1 MIRIALT
8 GPSGAGKG
16 YVGKLLAEKGLAVL
30 DTDRLVHALYAGGA
44 LPLQIAA
51 LFGNEVL
58 APDGSVARKRLAE
71 IVFSDRE
78 ALGRLNGVVH
88 AAVKQEVFLWL
99 ADREREGYRAAVV
112 DAPQLFEAGMEKD
125 FDSVIVV
132 TAPLACRIERIC
144 ARDGIE
150 RERALERIQNQM
162 SAEDYSRRADYVIV
176 NDGVTDPRKRIDT
189 VINQIFQ
196 YKEDPEMDAKEL
208 KSTLLYQRKTAMEAM
223 TEEQKAGAEAYAVD
237 YMQFLDLA
245 KTEREAVTEGIRR
258 AEAAGFVPYSFGD
271 KIEVGGKYYMN
282 NRGKALYMFRIGT
295 ENVENG
301 IRISAAHVD
310 SPRLDLKP
318 NPLFEE
324 GGFGYLKTHYYGG
337 VKKYQWTAIPLALH
351 GVVIKQN
358 GEKVEIVIGEDD
370 SDPIFYISDLLPHL
384 AKDQMSKTLRDA
396 IPGEKLNIMIGST
409 PYDATP
415 DGTVKLHMMQLIN
428 EKYGIVESDF
438 QSAEISVVP
447 AFKSRFVGFDRSMIA
462 GYGHDDRVCAHPAI
476 RAIVDSD
483 DSVHTCM
490 AILADKEEVGSGG
503 NTGMKSGIFMDIIE
517 EISKALGANN
527 NAVKHNSKCLS
538 ADVHAAYDPAFA
550 EVYEKNNTCVLGGG
564 VVLTKYTGSGGK
576 GGTND
581 ASAELIAFVRKSFE
595 GENVLWQTGELGKV
609 DQGGGGTV
617 AVYISEKNIDVVDLG
632 VPVLSMHAPYE
643 CISKYDLYM
652 TYLAFKSFNL
662 N

>member
-1 MIRIALT
+1 M
-8 GPSGAGKG
+8 
-16 YVGKLLAEKGLAVL
+16 
-30 DTDRLVHALYAGGA
+30 
-44 LPLQIAA
+44 
-51 LFGNEVL
+51 
-58 APDGSVARKRLAE
+58 
-71 IVFSDRE
+71 E
-78 ALGRLNGVVH
+78 A
-88 AAVKQEVFLWL
+88 
-99 ADREREGYRAAVV
+99 
-112 DAPQLFEAGMEKD
+112 KD
-125 FDSVIVV
+125 
-132 TAPLACRIERIC
+132 L
-144 ARDGIE
+144 
-150 RERALERIQNQM
+150 
-162 SAEDYSRRADYVIV
+162 
-176 NDGVTDPRKRIDT
+176 K
-189 VINQIFQ
+189 
-196 YKEDPEMDAKEL
+196 KEL
-208 KSTLLYQRKTAMEAM
+208 LYSRKTAIEVM
-223 TEEQKAGAEAYAVD
+223 TEEQKAGMEAYAKD
-237 YMQFLDLA
+237 YMQFLDSS

-258 AEAAGFVPYSFGD
+258 AEEAGYIPYNFGD

-337 VKKYQWTAIPLALH
+337 IKKYQWTAIPLALH

-358 GEKVEIVIGEDD
+358 GEKVEIVIGEDEN
-370 SDPIFYISDLLPHL
+370 DPIFYISDLLPHL
-384 AKDQMSKTLRDA
+384 AKDQMSRTLRDA
-396 IPGEKLNIMIGST
+396 IPGERLNIMIGST

-415 DGTVKLHMMQLIN
+415 DGTVKLNMMHLIN

-447 AFKSRFVGFDRSMIA
+447 AFKSRFVGFDKSMIA

-476 RAIVDSD
+476 RALVDSD

-538 ADVHAAYDPAFA
+538 ADVNAAFDPAFA

-617 AVYISEKNIDVVDLG
+617 AVYIAEKNIDVVDLG

-643 CISKYDLYM
+643 CISKSDLYM

>member
-1 MIRIALT
+1 
-8 GPSGAGKG
+8 
-16 YVGKLLAEKGLAVL
+16 
-30 DTDRLVHALYAGGA
+30 
-44 LPLQIAA
+44 
-51 LFGNEVL
+51 
-58 APDGSVARKRLAE
+58 
-71 IVFSDRE
+71 
-78 ALGRLNGVVH
+78 
-88 AAVKQEVFLWL
+88 
-99 ADREREGYRAAVV
+99 
-112 DAPQLFEAGMEKD
+112 
-125 FDSVIVV
+125 
-132 TAPLACRIERIC
+132 
-144 ARDGIE
+144 
-150 RERALERIQNQM
+150 
-162 SAEDYSRRADYVIV
+162 
-176 NDGVTDPRKRIDT
+176 
-189 VINQIFQ
+189 
-196 YKEDPEMDAKEL
+196 MDAKDLKKEL
-208 KSTLLYQRKTAMEAM
+208 FYQRKTATEVM
-223 TEEQKAGAEAYAVD
+223 TEEQKAGAEAYAKD
-237 YMQFLDLA
+237 YMEFLDLA

-258 AEAAGFVPYSFGD
+258 AEAAGYVPYNFGD

-370 SDPIFYISDLLPHL
+370 NDPIFYISDLLPHL
-384 AKDQMSKTLRDA
+384 AKDQMSRTLRDA

-409 PYDATP
+409 PYDTTP
-415 DGTVKLHMMQLIN
+415 DGTVKLNMMHLIN

-447 AFKSRFVGFDRSMIA
+447 AFKSRFVGFDKSMIA

-476 RAIVDSD
+476 RALVDSD

-538 ADVHAAYDPAFA
+538 ADVNAAYDPAFA

-564 VVLTKYTGSGGK
+564 VGLTKYTGSGGK

-617 AVYISEKNIDVVDLG
+617 AVYIAEKNIDVVDLG

-643 CISKYDLYM
+643 CISKNDLYM